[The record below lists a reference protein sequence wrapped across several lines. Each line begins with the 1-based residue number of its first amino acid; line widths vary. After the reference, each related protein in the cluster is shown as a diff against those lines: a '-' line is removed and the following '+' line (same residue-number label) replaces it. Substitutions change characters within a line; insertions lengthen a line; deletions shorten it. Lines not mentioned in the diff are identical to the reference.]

1 MERGMKH
8 NGLYK
13 PAVLAV
19 ALAIAAVSSLSAR
32 PPKSTNLP
40 DGDVNPPRL
49 IPSPATID
57 QVIHDYGNIAT
68 TVDNWG
74 YIGGYGWQG
83 KPSGEWPRG
92 SGHNYLAEVKY
103 WMGTITPVGDTL
115 VADTYEDFQGL
126 PDTVGGTSAY
136 KILFSTDTSRYY
148 DYSTLDT
155 TGSGLGDPAHG
166 WRVWNSDSGK
176 WLYNQIYNSRDSQL
190 VAGNYT
196 HFYPGGPTSLQ
207 ESHYRFNDAAQGT
220 SLMGLEMTQT
230 VLQWNYCYNE
240 DFLYVILEIKNT
252 SATDYHNFA
261 FGLYIDID
269 VGANQLAGQ
278 NGNLGDL
285 VGSDSAE
292 NLAWIYDS
300 SGYDKGWKSVT
311 GLMGTKFIETPLGV
325 GMTSFRT
332 GDWALVPDN
341 DPGKYAMM
349 TTNQFDV
356 SNPPGDQYYV
366 QCTRGID
373 LLAGKTARV
382 VYALIAGAD
391 EADFRANAAMAQTLY
406 NSRFIGPQPPTTPF
420 LSATAGNGKV
430 YLRWTDTSEVG
441 VDPLTGVNDFR
452 GYKLYRSDNKGKTWG
467 AIDLTNKN
475 NCLQIDY
482 VTLAKFPSGGPGEP
496 MPHTYIDANLSNG
509 VEYWY
514 CLSAYDAGEPGL
526 VDALQ
531 SGFGTPGSARNTA
544 AAIPRTNP
552 AGYYAA
558 ATTVEHKTLTTQ
570 PPSLGQVTPMV
581 FNRSQIR
588 SSAYKVV
595 FTDQPDQT
603 YWHLVNDSSGDT
615 VIKNQTM
622 ENADPS
628 LYPVAEGLRVVV
640 ENGDRVPRGY
650 SQTGFAVAGDTNLVV
665 GTFVGSSI
673 PYYANDPSLVFGDAK
688 IRADYEIRYTGDSS
702 LATSILEGFNATSYP
717 RAWVPFE
724 VWNVTTG
731 QRVSCSVTKTNG
743 IWIPGN
749 TLIIVDYPY
758 DTLADLTAVAFPYE
772 YSWAFRFDATAW
784 SPAIGDVLTMQGAP
798 VNGPNDEF
806 AFKPDGIVASQASVD
821 LKKIHTLPDPYF
833 GRYSARVEDLNGE
846 NVIQFVNLPDKCTI
860 RIYTLAGD
868 LVQTLEHE
876 GFTGTADWNLLTS
889 DQREVSSGVY
899 LYHVDSPYGERLGRM
914 AIIK

>member
-1 MERGMKH
+1 MELGMKL

-13 PAVLAV
+13 PVVLALAV
-19 ALAIAAVSSLSAR
+19 AILAVSSLNAR

-40 DGDVNPPRL
+40 DGDINPPRL
-49 IPSPATID
+49 VPSPGTID
-57 QVIHDYGNIAT
+57 QVIHNYGNLAT

-74 YIGGYGWQG
+74 YIGGYDWEG

-92 SGHNYLAEVKY
+92 SGHHYLAEIKY
-103 WMGTITPVGDTL
+103 WMGAIVGIDTL

-126 PDTVGGTSAY
+126 PNIVAAANPYGILLSTDTTRYNYDVTDTVG
-136 KILFSTDTSRYY
+136 
-148 DYSTLDT
+148 
-155 TGSGLGDPAHG
+155 SGVGDPAHG
-166 WRVWNSDSGK
+166 WKVWNFDSGA
-176 WLYNQIYNSRDSQL
+176 LVYNRIYNPRDSL
-190 VAGNYT
+190 
-196 HFYPGGPTSLQ
+196 FYRGGPTSLQ
-207 ESHYRFNDAAQGT
+207 ESHYRFNDRAQMAPMDT
-220 SLMGLEMTQT
+220 LLGLEMTQT

-252 SATDYHNFA
+252 SANDYPNFA
-261 FGLYIDID
+261 FGLYADID
-269 VGANQLAGQ
+269 VGANERAGQ
-278 NGNLGDL
+278 NGQDGDL
-285 VGSDSAE
+285 TGSDSAE

-300 SGYDKGWKSVT
+300 SGYDPGWKSVT
-311 GLMGTKFIETPLGV
+311 GILGTKFIETPLGI

-341 DPGKYAMM
+341 DPGKFAMIDS
-349 TTNQFDV
+349 NVFDV

-366 QCTRGID
+366 QCTRGIN
-373 LLAGKTARV
+373 LLRDSTIRV
-382 VYALIAGAD
+382 VFALIAGAD
-391 EADFRANAAMAQTLY
+391 STDFRANAAMAQTLY
-406 NSRFIGPQPPTTPF
+406 NSRFIGPQPPTAPY

-467 AIDLTNKN
+467 SIDLTNRN

-482 VTLAKFPSGGPGEP
+482 VTLAKFPAGTPGEP
-496 MPHTYIDANLSNG
+496 MPHTYIDENLSNG

-544 AAIPRTNP
+544 AATPRTNP

-558 ATTVEHKTLTTQ
+558 AATVEHRTLTTD
-570 PPSLGQVTPMV
+570 PPSDGQVTPTV
-581 FNRSQIR
+581 FDRSQVT

-615 VIKNQTM
+615 VIKNQTL
-622 ENADPS
+622 ENAEPL
-628 LYPVAEGLRVVV
+628 LYPVAEGLRIVV

-650 SQTGFAVAGDTNLVV
+650 SQTGFATAGDTNLVV
-665 GTFVGSSI
+665 GTFLGPSI
-673 PYYANDPSLVFGDAK
+673 PWITGDPGDHFGDAK
-688 IRADYEIRYTGDSS
+688 IRATYEIRYTGDSS
-702 LATSILEGFNATSYP
+702 LATSVWEGFDAVAYP

-724 VWNVTTG
+724 AWNVTTG
-731 QRVSCSVTKTNG
+731 QRVSCAVTKING

-758 DTLADLTAVAFPYE
+758 DTLADLTAVAFPFQYG
-772 YSWAFRFDATAW
+772 WAFRFDTTGW
-784 SPAIGDVLTMQGAP
+784 SPAIGDVLTMEGAP

-806 AFKPDGIVASQASVD
+806 AFKPDGIVASQATVD

-846 NVIQFVNLPDKCTI
+846 SVIQFVNLPDKCTI

-876 GFTGTADWNLLTS
+876 GFSGTADWNLLTS